1 MMPMLTIFIP
11 FDRTGY
17 GTMGLS
23 SLILLFSA
31 VKHLAVDDIYYKIRL
46 MNARLNYMH
55 SKLPDKLSER
65 IYFCLCCCC
74 IQKRYDEVEEPEKK
88 KEAPLVVEA
97 VKVDEEIGPTEEET
111 LTTVQRLEQ
120 VLQEKRTKSTYR
132 MRKPWH

>member
-23 SLILLFSA
+23 GLILLFSA

-46 MNARLNYMH
+46 MNARLNYMQ
-55 SKLPDKLSER
+55 SKLPDKVSER

-88 KEAPLVVEA
+88 KEAPV
-97 VKVDEEIGPTEEET
+97 
-111 LTTVQRLEQ
+111 
-120 VLQEKRTKSTYR
+120 
-132 MRKPWH
+132 